1 MAPDTPAGD
10 LPTENGVSTVDAIQQ
25 EPVAPDSQVE
35 DVDRSEPKEATQ
47 AEPTT
52 SASPEEERSNE
63 LNHPDTSK
71 ESEENQDTH
80 SVIDKTDHELSLI
93 HISEPTRP
101 Y

>member
-52 SASPEEERSNE
+52 SASPSTLR
-63 LNHPDTSK
+63 
-71 ESEENQDTH
+71 
-80 SVIDKTDHELSLI
+80 
-93 HISEPTRP
+93 
-101 Y
+101 